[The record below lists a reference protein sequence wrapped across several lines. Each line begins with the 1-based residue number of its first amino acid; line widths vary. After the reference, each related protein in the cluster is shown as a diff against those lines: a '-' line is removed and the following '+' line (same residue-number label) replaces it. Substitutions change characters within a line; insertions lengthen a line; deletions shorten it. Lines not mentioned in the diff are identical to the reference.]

1 MAIFKLTEE
10 LIMENKTN
18 QSIKGDKNVQQ
29 QVNTQVNNY
38 YLTGVTK
45 EEAESIAK
53 TQAEQ
58 IATYYF
64 EQSQN
69 LAMQRMNEFSEKM
82 MNVFIRCHQ
91 SLDVF
96 SDPSFVYQFR
106 EAQLNAAQTG
116 RENDYDLLTQLLLRR
131 CQKRNIKYI
140 QTGISGAIKIINEV
154 SDDSLIALTILMCVM
169 QITPLSTDVD
179 VGLKTLDNLYESII
193 QNIKLPTD
201 YSWFDQLDVLKAI
214 RINTLS
220 SFKKFDDLMLQKL
233 AGYAEVGIEIDTPQY
248 KEALQIENDFHFT
261 LHKTNHFMSNYIVIP
276 YSEEDYENIT
286 IQKSNNESFYLKQ
299 FVSKE
304 NYVSTLTK
312 LRNLYVKDDVLEK
325 KIKDEFIKKL
335 NSYETI
341 SKVREWW
348 NQLPHHCEITSIGKA
363 LAHAYAQNLV
373 PDFPPLD

>member
-1 MAIFKLTEE
+1 METFKLTGE
-10 LIMENKTN
+10 LIMENKTS

-45 EEAESIAK
+45 EEAESIAR
-53 TQAEQ
+53 TQAKQ

-69 LAMQRMNEFSEKM
+69 LAIQRMNELSEKM
-82 MNVFIRCHQ
+82 MDVFIRCHQ

-106 EAQLNAAQTG
+106 EAQLNAAQTE
-116 RENDYDLLTQLLLRR
+116 RRNDYDLLIQLLLRR

-154 SDDSLIALTILMCVM
+154 SDDSLIALTVLMCVI
-169 QITPLSTDVD
+169 QITPVSKDVN

-193 QNIKLPTD
+193 QNVKLPTD

-220 SFKKFDDLMLQKL
+220 SFIKFDDLMLQKL
-233 AGYAEVGIEIDTPQY
+233 ASYAELGIEINTSQY
-248 KEALQIENDFHFT
+248 KEALQIENEFHFV
-261 LHKTNHFMSNYIVIP
+261 LHKINYFMPNYIVIP
-276 YSEEDYENIT
+276 YSEDDYENIT
-286 IQKSNNESFYLKQ
+286 AQNSNSESFYLKQ

-304 NYVSTLTK
+304 NYVSTIEK
-312 LRNLYVKDDVLEK
+312 LRNLYVKDDALEK

-335 NSYETI
+335 NSYATI